1 MFKINNPIEQFEN
14 IKVACSWVL
23 MQHNFVIT
31 MLIIVS
37 LIAWLLFLN
46 INILLDNS
54 ENLTINYISPLLD
67 KLYSFIANILIV
79 NISILRERVLL
90 ISLTWLFIF
99 ILLSNLIGLIPYSY
113 TLTASLLVPFF
124 VCTSG
129 YIAIHFVGFYGNA
142 LSFFNFFIPTGVPSF
157 LLPFLAIIEM
167 ISHWI
172 KCISLSVRLFAN
184 MFAGHVLLLILG
196 TSTFLMLTIPA
207 LILLGIIGPY
217 ILLSLIYGLEMT
229 VGAIQAYVL
238 ITLIIIYF
246 GDIIN
251 INSH

>member
-1 MFKINNPIEQFEN
+1 
-14 IKVACSWVL
+14 
-23 MQHNFVIT
+23 
-31 MLIIVS
+31 
-37 LIAWLLFLN
+37 
-46 INILLDNS
+46 
-54 ENLTINYISPLLD
+54 
-67 KLYSFIANILIV
+67 
-79 NISILRERVLL
+79 
-90 ISLTWLFIF
+90 
-99 ILLSNLIGLIPYSY
+99 
-113 TLTASLLVPFF
+113 
-124 VCTSG
+124 
-129 YIAIHFVGFYGNA
+129 
-142 LSFFNFFIPTGVPSF
+142 
-157 LLPFLAIIEM
+157 
-167 ISHWI
+167 
-172 KCISLSVRLFAN
+172 